1 MSTPD
6 LFCLVF
12 IAFML
17 LFDSLVVWPTF
28 VRRSQV
34 DVRAARVWLWS
45 SWVILLWTMTVVVV
59 ALWLFEARAWSALR
73 FTNPHG
79 WRLWA
84 ASGLVLAVTSYF
96 LSTIVRILRR
106 PRPTRVKLANP
117 DVARMAP
124 RAGSEMG
131 LWVALSLTAGICE
144 EFLFRGYLIW
154 AFQPLLGL
162 WGAAALS
169 LVAFAMSHAYQG
181 PKGML
186 AVGVLGLVFTL
197 VVLGF
202 GSLWPA
208 MALHALVDVHQGLS
222 TWLVLRGA
230 RAEMT
235 AT

>member
-1 MSTPD
+1 MSPPD

-12 IAFML
+12 IAFVL
-17 LFDSLVVWPTF
+17 LLDSLVVWPTF

-34 DVRAARVWLWS
+34 DLRKARVWLWS
-45 SWVILLWTMTVVVV
+45 SWIILLWTMTAAVV

-73 FTNPHG
+73 LTNPHG

-84 ASGLVLAVTSYF
+84 ASGLVMALASYT
-96 LSTIVRILRR
+96 LYIVVRILSR
-106 PRPTRVKLANP
+106 PRPRRVQLANP

-144 EFLFRGYLIW
+144 EFVFRGYLIW
-154 AFQPLLGL
+154 AFTPMLGL

-169 LVAFAMSHAYQG
+169 LVAFTISHTYQG
-181 PKGML
+181 PKGMV
-186 AVGVLGLVFTL
+186 AVAALGLLFTL
-197 VVLGF
+197 VVLCF

-208 MALHALVDVHQGLS
+208 MALHALVDAGQGLT
-222 TWLVLRGA
+222 TWLVLR
-230 RAEMT
+230 RAPAVVT
-235 AT
+235 AA